1 MRKSIKNA
9 SRRKAIR
16 GGGRSESPR
25 KVGLREVL
33 VNARA
38 SLREV
43 VVSSG
48 LQVLAAMLEEDRER
62 LCGPRSQRSEE
73 RGAYR
78 HGHDEA
84 PVVLGGRKVRVSK
97 PRVRSVDEQ
106 EVELPTWRQMTEE
119 DPLEARAVE
128 QMLVGVSTRGYA
140 RSLEPLPEEMESV
153 GVSRSSVSRRF
164 VARTAREVE
173 VFLGRELEGIDFP
186 VVMVDGTE
194 LGEHVL
200 VTALGI
206 DSTGKKQ
213 VLGVREGSTENEQLC
228 VELLRSLVERGLV
241 AERARLFVIDGG
253 KGIRKAIRGVF
264 ESWALVQRCQV
275 HKMRNVVEHLP
286 ESKRTWARSELR
298 RAWRSES
305 AAAAT
310 RKLRGLAKLLDSQHP
325 GAAASVREG
334 LEETLTVLEL
344 GVPSRLS
351 ETLRSTNPIE
361 NLQGLLKQVAHKV
374 RRWRSG
380 SMALRW
386 GVTSMMEAER
396 RFRRVKGYRELPQLL
411 AALETKTASRKVA

>member
-9 SRRKAIR
+9 SRRKAIQGR
-16 GGGRSESPR
+16 WRSESPR

-43 VVSSG
+43 VLSSG

-62 LCGPRSQRSEE
+62 LCGPRSRPWEE

-97 PRVRSVDEQ
+97 PRVRSVDDQ

-119 DPLEARAVE
+119 DPLEERAVE

-140 RSLEPLPEEMESV
+140 RSLEALPEEMESV

-173 VFLGRELEGIDFP
+173 VFLGRELEGIDLP

-228 VELLRSLVERGLV
+228 LELLRSLVERGLV
-241 AERARLFVIDGG
+241 VERARLFVIDGG

-264 ESWALVQRCQV
+264 GSWALVQRCQV
-275 HKMRNVVEHLP
+275 HYADLRIMPTPDGKH
-286 ESKRTWARSELR
+286 AR
-298 RAWRSES
+298 
-305 AAAAT
+305 AAA
-310 RKLRGLAKLLDSQHP
+310 
-325 GAAASVREG
+325 
-334 LEETLTVLEL
+334 
-344 GVPSRLS
+344 
-351 ETLRSTNPIE
+351 
-361 NLQGLLKQVAHKV
+361 
-374 RRWRSG
+374 
-380 SMALRW
+380 
-386 GVTSMMEAER
+386 
-396 RFRRVKGYRELPQLL
+396 
-411 AALETKTASRKVA
+411 

>member
-1 MRKSIKNA
+1 MRKGIKNA
-9 SRRKAIR
+9 SKRKPIR
-16 GGGRSESPR
+16 GGRRRESAR
-25 KVGLREVL
+25 KVGLGEIL

-43 VVSSG
+43 VLSSG

-62 LCGPRSQRSEE
+62 LCGPRSQRSEG

-97 PRVRSVDEQ
+97 PRVRSVDGQ
-106 EVELPTWRQMTEE
+106 EVELSTWRQMTEE
-119 DPLEARAVE
+119 DPLEERAVE

-140 RSLEPLPEEMESV
+140 RSLEPVAEEMESV

-173 VFLGRELEGIDFP
+173 VFLGRELSGLDFP

-206 DSTGKKQ
+206 DSTGKKH

-228 VELLRSLVERGLV
+228 AELLRSLVERGLGV
-241 AERARLFVIDGG
+241 ERARLFVIDGG
-253 KGIRKAIRGVF
+253 KGIRKAIRTVF
-264 ESWALVQRCQV
+264 AGWALIQRCQV

-286 ESKRTWARSELR
+286 ESKRVWVRSELR
-298 RAWRSES
+298 RAWSSES
-305 AAAAT
+305 AEAAK
-310 RKLRGLAKLLDSQHP
+310 RKLRGLAKQLDSAHP
-325 GAAASVREG
+325 GAAGSVREG
-334 LEETLTVLEL
+334 LEETLTLIEL
-344 GVPSRLS
+344 GVRGGLHQ
-351 ETLRSTNPIE
+351 TLCSTNPIE
-361 NLQGLLKQVAHKV
+361 NLQGLLKQVAHNV
-374 RRWRSG
+374 RRWRGG

-386 GVTSMMEAER
+386 GVTGMMEAER

-411 AALETKTASRKVA
+411 AALETKKAARKVA

>member
-9 SRRKAIR
+9 SKRKPIR

-43 VVSSG
+43 VLSSG
-48 LQVLAAMLEEDRER
+48 LRVLAAMLEEDRER

-97 PRVRSVDEQ
+97 PRVRSVDDQ

-119 DPLEARAVE
+119 DPLEERAVE

-140 RSLEPLPEEMESV
+140 RSLEALPEEMESL

-173 VFLGRELEGIDFP
+173 VFLGRELEGVDLP

-228 VELLRSLVERGLV
+228 LELLRSLVERGLV
-241 AERARLFVIDGG
+241 VERARLFVIDGG

-264 ESWALVQRCQV
+264 GSWALVQRCQV

-286 ESKRTWARSELR
+286 ESKRSWARSELR
-298 RAWRSES
+298 RAWRSDS

-310 RKLRGLAKLLDSQHP
+310 RKLRSLAKQFDAPHP

-386 GVTSMMEAER
+386 GVTGMMEAER

-411 AALETKTASRKVA
+411 AALETKTASKKVA